1 MSLKKF
7 LIKFSLILIVFSVFI
22 EKSFSLEPKEFVQS
36 VANEAS
42 LILTKNFTKEQKIEK
57 LKSIAKKSVDF
68 RGIGYY
74 SLGAHRKNLS
84 DDKKKEY
91 LNIFEKYFLKSFSSR
106 LAEYTDPKIR
116 VDSQKKLNEKYTM
129 VSSILLAT
137 EEKPEVKIDWRIVT
151 KNPDKPLII
160 DVVIEGVSL
169 AKVQKEE
176 FNSIIQI
183 NNGDINA
190 LLTSLKE
197 FINK

>member
-1 MSLKKF
+1 MSIKKF

-22 EKSFSLEPKEFVQS
+22 GKSFSLEPKEFVQS

-57 LKSIAKKSVDF
+57 LKSIAEKTVDIQ
-68 RGIGYY
+68 GIGYY

-91 LNIFEKYFLKSFSSR
+91 LDVFKKYFLKSFSSR

-116 VDSQKKLNEKYTM
+116 VVSQKKLNEKYTM
-129 VSSILLAT
+129 VSSVLMAT
-137 EEKPEVKIDWRIVT
+137 EDKPEVKIDWRIVT

-176 FNSIIQI
+176 FNSIIQS
-183 NNGDINA
+183 NNGDINV